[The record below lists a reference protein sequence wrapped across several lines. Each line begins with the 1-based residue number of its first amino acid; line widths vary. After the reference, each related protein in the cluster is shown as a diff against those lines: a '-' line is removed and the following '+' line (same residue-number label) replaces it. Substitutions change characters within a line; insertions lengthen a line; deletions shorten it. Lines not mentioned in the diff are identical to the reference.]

1 MLKEIIERV
10 ASLKK
15 LHPLTTTGMEK
26 LYVQDMDTLLSLI
39 SRMRECLGEMV
50 YLFDRDLPKSSI
62 GRATCDQAR
71 AILKEKE

>member
-26 LYVQDMDTLLSLI
+26 LYVQDMDTALSLI
-39 SRMRECLGEMV
+39 SRMRGCLERIEKWDFDIMVDCVADAQKLAGE
-50 YLFDRDLPKSSI
+50 
-62 GRATCDQAR
+62 T
-71 AILKEKE
+71 LKETE